1 MLYQLGKYNTDENLT
16 PQSKEIRD
24 HLISKQ
30 DFISIFDL
38 IKNYQY
44 LEIESIK
51 ILKLAINAGYW
62 NSEYGFN
69 WNSNQEIQFWETV
82 NQKSNYTISK
92 LQLLRTKQISGK
104 ESIQSLKADYIEI
117 LNNEP
122 QLYYELISEDL
133 DNIWQNDKDLK
144 MACLIAMFICVSKDM
159 STNEFDEYVLFHT
172 KKHFL
177 NEETPI
183 QIIEIINKIKKDKA
197 GNNALDGQTP

>member
-16 PQSKEIRD
+16 HQSKEIRD

-82 NQKSNYTISK
+82 NKNLI
-92 LQLLRTKQISGK
+92 
-104 ESIQSLKADYIEI
+104 IQ
-117 LNNEP
+117 
-122 QLYYELISEDL
+122 
-133 DNIWQNDKDLK
+133 
-144 MACLIAMFICVSKDM
+144 
-159 STNEFDEYVLFHT
+159 
-172 KKHFL
+172 
-177 NEETPI
+177 
-183 QIIEIINKIKKDKA
+183 
-197 GNNALDGQTP
+197 